1 MSNRLT
7 VMIEALV
14 AAVLVVIA
22 WLAGKRQAKG
32 KLKEEYRDTKG
43 RIDSVS
49 RVDGPDVVDRLREH
63 SKRR

>member
-1 MSNRLT
+1 
-7 VMIEALV
+7 MIEALI
-14 AAVLVVIA
+14 AAVLIVIA
-22 WLAGKRQAKG
+22 WMAGKRQARE